1 MSRIRT
7 LVVDDEPIARERV
20 LSLLQQE
27 EDVEVVGECGDG
39 AQAVAAIQHQ
49 VPDLIFLDVQM
60 PGVDG
65 FGVIEA
71 IGPEKMPTVVFVT
84 AYDEYALRAFEV
96 HALDYL
102 LKPFGRDRF
111 RQTLTHA
118 RAHLERRRA
127 GDLGRRLLALVNDI
141 KPEAPKLDRLIVKS
155 GGRVFFLRTG
165 DLDWIEAA
173 GNYVRLHVGPTSH
186 LLRETMNELEGKLDP
201 EKFFRVHRS
210 AIINLERVREIH
222 PLFRGDCDLL
232 LEGGRRVRLSRTR
245 RAEFER
251 LFTAPPGGPS

>member
-1 MSRIRT
+1 MNRIRT

-27 EDVEVVGECGDG
+27 DDVEVVGECGDG

-49 VPDLIFLDVQM
+49 VPDLVFLDVQM

-111 RQTLTHA
+111 VRRSRM
-118 RAHLERRRA
+118 RAPISSA
-127 GDLGRRLLALVNDI
+127 G
-141 KPEAPKLDRLIVKS
+141 APATS
-155 GGRVFFLRTG
+155 AGGSWPWSMTSSLR
-165 DLDWIEAA
+165 
-173 GNYVRLHVGPTSH
+173 
-186 LLRETMNELEGKLDP
+186 
-201 EKFFRVHRS
+201 
-210 AIINLERVREIH
+210 
-222 PLFRGDCDLL
+222 
-232 LEGGRRVRLSRTR
+232 
-245 RAEFER
+245 
-251 LFTAPPGGPS
+251 PPSSIA